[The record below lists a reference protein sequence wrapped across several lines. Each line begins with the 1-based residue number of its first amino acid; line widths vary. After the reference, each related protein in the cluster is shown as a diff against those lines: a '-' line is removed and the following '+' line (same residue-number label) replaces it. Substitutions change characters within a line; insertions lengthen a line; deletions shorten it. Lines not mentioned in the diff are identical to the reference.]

1 MIIFW
6 TPYRYEDENRGEW
19 NMMNNR
25 VTRIIANSVGLAAV
39 AALGITVYQLGTSPI
54 KEEAPREQTESTGQ
68 EEQKQDTDEQ
78 SMVDVGTSQVESENH
93 PLSGDLRYC
102 CGSSK
107 QPDGFRTYP
116 GTSHVC
122 AFQ

>member
-54 KEEAPREQTESTGQ
+54 KEEAPREQTESTDQ
-68 EEQKQDTDEQ
+68 EEQKQALALTGWNAMREERTLTGELDQQKQ
-78 SMVDVGTSQVESENH
+78 SRVTS
-93 PLSGDLRYC
+93 
-102 CGSSK
+102 
-107 QPDGFRTYP
+107 
-116 GTSHVC
+116 
-122 AFQ
+122 